1 MDIALKSPTRRRP
14 LSLGKE
20 FTENKVKL
28 IPGGR
33 RYFSLLKN
41 LISQAKETIHLQTYI
56 YDDDETGQDIAE
68 ALIGA
73 AKKNVKVFLLVDGY
87 ASQSLS
93 QSFISH
99 LRDEGVNFRFFE
111 PIFRSKNFYFGRR
124 LHHKM
129 LVVDGR
135 YAVVGGINISNRY
148 NDWDSEPA
156 WLDFALYV
164 EGDVAK
170 ELCVLAYK
178 TWKSFPRIMGLTPCE
193 TKKIYFNID
202 GEKSLVRMRR
212 NDWVRRKKQ
221 ISASY
226 LEMLKNAKEEITILC
241 SYFLPG
247 HEFLN
252 HLIRASRRGVKIKI
266 IVAGMSDVRIAK
278 QAERFIY
285 DDLLRNN
292 IEIYEYQKTVLHGKL
307 TVCDNKWLTIG
318 SYNLNNISA
327 YASIELNLDVYD
339 PAFARQTNEMLQ
351 TIAKEDCIRVTKE
364 WMQKKENFI
373 QKFIQWSSYEII
385 RFLFYLFT
393 FYFKQQP

>member
-1 MDIALKSPTRRRP
+1 
-14 LSLGKE
+14 
-20 FTENKVKL
+20 
-28 IPGGR
+28 
-33 RYFSLLKN
+33 
-41 LISQAKETIHLQTYI
+41 
-56 YDDDETGQDIAE
+56 
-68 ALIGA
+68 
-73 AKKNVKVFLLVDGY
+73 
-87 ASQSLS
+87 
-93 QSFISH
+93 
-99 LRDEGVNFRFFE
+99 
-111 PIFRSKNFYFGRR
+111 
-124 LHHKM
+124 
-129 LVVDGR
+129 
-135 YAVVGGINISNRY
+135 
-148 NDWDSEPA
+148 
-156 WLDFALYV
+156 
-164 EGDVAK
+164 
-170 ELCVLAYK
+170 
-178 TWKSFPRIMGLTPCE
+178 MGLTPCE